1 MMITGKK
8 SGMRFSTEKI
18 RKENQQKFSKADLFY
33 ICSWAF
39 LGSSVFYF
47 IYNIVE
53 VM

>member
-1 MMITGKK
+1 MMITGK
-8 SGMRFSTEKI
+8 SGMRFDAERIGKTEK
-18 RKENQQKFSKADLFY
+18 SKISKTDIFY
-33 ICSWAF
+33 VCSWGF